1 MTDMGPSTILY
12 CGDPHGRFD
21 HILAAAR
28 AADYDAIV
36 VVGDLDLTRPLH
48 DELGE
53 VADRLWYIPGNHDSD
68 SDTAWANLCDGPL
81 ADRNLHGRVVVLPSG
96 MRLAGLG
103 GVFRGSVWNPA
114 TGTPPTY
121 KNRAEHAKAT
131 PRKDRWRGEHPPR
144 RHLSTIYPED
154 VDRLADMRADVLV
167 THQAPGYH
175 PHGVV
180 LLDTLARAIGVRV
193 LVHGHHHDAIDSRA
207 RWAAQGFRT
216 YGVGLRGL
224 TAIDAD
230 GQATTVLPGELDH
243 TKRERGEVSQ

>member
-1 MTDMGPSTILY
+1 MTGMGPSTILY

-81 ADRNLHGRVVVLPSG
+81 ADRNLHGRVVILPSG

-114 TGTPPTY
+114 TDTPPTY
-121 KNRAEHAKAT
+121 KNRAEHARAADAMST
-131 PRKDRWRGEHPPR
+131 RALSSRVIGSVRYRAAGISHSGTLELFDRES
-144 RHLSTIYPED
+144 ST
-154 VDRLADMRADVLV
+154 
-167 THQAPGYH
+167 
-175 PHGVV
+175 
-180 LLDTLARAIGVRV
+180 
-193 LVHGHHHDAIDSRA
+193 
-207 RWAAQGFRT
+207 
-216 YGVGLRGL
+216 LRGC
-224 TAIDAD
+224 
-230 GQATTVLPGELDH
+230 GEANGGTD
-243 TKRERGEVSQ
+243 